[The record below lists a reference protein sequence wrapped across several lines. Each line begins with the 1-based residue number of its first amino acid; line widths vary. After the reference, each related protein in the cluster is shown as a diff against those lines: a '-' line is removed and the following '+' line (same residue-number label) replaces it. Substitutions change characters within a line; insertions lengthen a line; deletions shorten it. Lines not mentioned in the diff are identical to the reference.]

1 MSWYIVES
9 PGLKP
14 DWFFDSK
21 LSVLKCDSKLSRVKD
36 VGEGIMK

>member
-21 LSVLKCDSKLSRVKD
+21 LSEVMVD
-36 VGEGIMK
+36 VIENDFLQQFPADRQ